1 MRTILYISC
10 CLALILFA
18 LPTLAA
24 QDSLPPSGWQKAD
37 TPETRI
43 EKGLSLIVQGDMDDA
58 FKTLFGKGH
67 NKEVLDKLKFELY
80 SLTKKN
86 GNAFGYEKLIQQ
98 KAGTSALRYRYLL
111 MFDKQPVL
119 FDFYYYKGKKGWFLK
134 NISYSKDIK
143 KVFVR

>member
-1 MRTILYISC
+1 MRAVTCSLC
-10 CLALILFA
+10 CLAILLFA
-18 LPTLAA
+18 LPALSA
-24 QDSLPPSGWQKAD
+24 QDTLPPSGWQKAD
-37 TPETRI
+37 TPEVRI
-43 EKGLSLIVQGDMDDA
+43 EKGLSLIVQGDMEDA

-67 NKEVLDKLKFELY
+67 TKEVLDKLKFELY
-80 SLTKKN
+80 TLTKKY

-111 MFDKQPVL
+111 MYDKQPVL